1 MNIRIMDK
9 IISIIIPTYNM
20 EKYLERCLSSLL
32 VDRKNDIEVL
42 VVNDGSNDGSLQIAQ
57 KFANQYPDVFRVID
71 KSNGNYGSCV
81 NAAMKVATGKY
92 VKLLDADD
100 AFDTAN
106 FNMMMGILMDTD
118 ADMILTDYVKNYG
131 EGTKE
136 TISFSIPDNRIIG
149 FDEITMNRDVRRVM
163 MHAVTYRRENLLKI
177 GYVQSE
183 GIFYTDNEWIFRPLS
198 TVKTVFYLHLPVYIY
213 SLDREGQSVDP
224 TVEQLH
230 SMDNIKVSCAMLR
243 ASSLIRNSDIS
254 EPVKEFLNSRL
265 YNRIRH
271 QYKDY
276 IVNGRFTDMKELD
289 FLDDNV
295 CDYDGGMY
303 LDLNHELLSKPLF
316 CLPYIYMWRMH
327 PKSHLQ
333 RVVISTYNRYKRLKK
348 KHS

>member
-1 MNIRIMDK
+1 M
-9 IISIIIPTYNM
+9 
-20 EKYLERCLSSLL
+20 
-32 VDRKNDIEVL
+32 
-42 VVNDGSNDGSLQIAQ
+42 
-57 KFANQYPDVFRVID
+57 
-71 KSNGNYGSCV
+71 
-81 NAAMKVATGKY
+81 
-92 VKLLDADD
+92 
-100 AFDTAN
+100 
-106 FNMMMGILMDTD
+106 
-118 ADMILTDYVKNYG
+118 
-131 EGTKE
+131 
-136 TISFSIPDNRIIG
+136 
-149 FDEITMNRDVRRVM
+149 RRVM
-163 MHAVTYRRENLLKI
+163 MHAVTYRREKLVENRLRCRARHLLY
-177 GYVQSE
+177 GQRVV
-183 GIFYTDNEWIFRPLS
+183 FRPLS

-303 LDLNHELLSKPLF
+303 L
-316 CLPYIYMWRMH
+316 
-327 PKSHLQ
+327 
-333 RVVISTYNRYKRLKK
+333 V
-348 KHS
+348 